1 MGRSYARS
9 PGQPY
14 GLRWEPRE
22 PTRDERSTRDEK
34 RPGTPSLSKT
44 LPLIWQT
51 LAARVHPEVRHSRA
65 HSRQREGVFG
75 NRSHD
80 GSLGRDFTILNG
92 GKVSASAAARR
103 QHMWPSPGGVIT
115 RERPAP
121 WSSDPDP
128 SFSPPSS
135 ASRLRPL
142 YSGSSRGR
150 GRLQDGLPLFH
161 RLRNPRRSRS
171 NPHPSKRQRPTRIET
186 PQQQGSRTC
195 PARHRTRVP
204 LLPHGRRIRF
214 R

>member
-1 MGRSYARS
+1 
-9 PGQPY
+9 
-14 GLRWEPRE
+14 
-22 PTRDERSTRDEK
+22 
-34 RPGTPSLSKT
+34 
-44 LPLIWQT
+44 
-51 LAARVHPEVRHSRA
+51 VFSRA

-103 QHMWPSPGGVIT
+103 PHMWPSLGGVIT

-161 RLRNPRRSRS
+161 GLRHPRRSRS